1 MLKSI
6 RNWALITVVWM
17 VCAPILRAA
26 VPDWVRQAAAK
37 TQKVYSPKTNAVVL
51 FSETQF
57 TVDGPGK
64 YVEHRRRVVRIL
76 RHEGRSEG
84 HLAIG
89 AGNGEKINSIHA
101 WTVDSQKREYEL
113 REKDFR
119 EVGGYGE
126 LLYSDVHYLEAQAP
140 VSEPGSVV
148 AFEYEVQRRDWFNEL
163 DWNFEEDIPVEDAE
177 LVVALPSGWE
187 LKTSTTGPVDI
198 QPARAVENRWQWSA
212 HDLPGIEPEPLM
224 PDMAALCARMVVAYF
239 APGVSNFNSVSS
251 WDALG
256 KWYADLTSSRTA
268 ATPEISS
275 QAQQLVA
282 GKNDFEGK
290 LRALAAFVQSQI
302 RYVAIE
308 IGIGGFQPHS
318 AADVFHARYGDCKDK
333 VTLLST
339 MLEQVGIHS
348 RYVLIDTTRD
358 VVNPQ
363 IPSSL
368 FDHAII
374 AIELPANVPA
384 NAYDSVIT
392 AKDGTRYIIFD
403 PTDSYT
409 PLGKLPTDLQ
419 NTYALLVTPGS
430 GELFRTPLLS
440 PGLNT
445 VSRTGHFQLD
455 PKGELSGEI
464 VETRSGDHAAQWRY
478 RLTKANEQER
488 LRLFERHLSGSLQG
502 FTLQKTDVQY
512 LDQLNQNLVLTFN
525 LTISQYGQVRGP
537 LILVRP
543 RVFGEESFSL
553 ENKPRQ
559 YPIELAGTSLET
571 DTYEIEIPSTYKVDD
586 LPGPVKID
594 ATFATYQSK
603 FEVEGTKL
611 RYTREFVIRT
621 PEVGPSQAAALRS
634 FEETIAADEQA
645 NAVLLKA
652 Q

>member
-1 MLKSI
+1 MLLMAACI
-6 RNWALITVVWM
+6 VWAPM
-17 VCAPILRAA
+17 LRAE
-26 VPDWVRQAAAK
+26 VPDWVLQAAAK
-37 TQKVYSPKTNAVVL
+37 TEKPYSPKTNAVVL

-64 YVEHRRRVVRIL
+64 YVEHRRRVVKIL
-76 RHEGRSEG
+76 RHEGRREG
-84 HLAIG
+84 RLAIG

-101 WTVDSQKREYEL
+101 WTIDPQKREYEL
-113 REKDFR
+113 RQKDFR
-119 EVGGYGE
+119 EVGEFGE
-126 LLYSDVHYLEAQAP
+126 LLYSDVHYLVAQAP

-177 LVVALPSGWE
+177 LVVTLPSGWE
-187 LKTSTTGPVDI
+187 LKTSTTGPVRI
-198 QPARAVENRWQWSA
+198 QPSHAVENRWQWSA

-224 PDMAALCARMVVAYF
+224 PDVAALCSRMVVAYF

-256 KWYADLTSSRTA
+256 KWYAGLTSSRTA
-268 ATPEISS
+268 STPEISS

-282 GKNDFEGK
+282 GKNDFDGK
-290 LRALAAFVQSQI
+290 VRSLALFVQSQI

-308 IGIGGFQPHS
+308 IGIGGFQPHP
-318 AADVFHARYGDCKDK
+318 AADIFHARYGDCKDK

-348 RYVLIDTTRD
+348 RYVLINTTRD
-358 VVNPQ
+358 FVNPQ
-363 IPSSL
+363 TPSAL

-374 AIELPANVPA
+374 AIELPQNVPA
-384 NAYDSVIT
+384 TAYDSVIT

-403 PTDSYT
+403 PTDNFT
-409 PLGKLPTDLQ
+409 PFGELPADLQ
-419 NTYALLVTPGS
+419 GSYALLVTTGG

-440 PGLNT
+440 PNLNT

-455 PKGELSGEI
+455 PKGGLSGEI
-464 VETRSGDHAAQWRY
+464 VETRSGGHAARWRY
-478 RLTKANEQER
+478 RLKDANDQER

-502 FTLQKTDVQY
+502 FALQKTDIQD
-512 LDQLNQNLVLTFN
+512 LDQLNRNLVLTFN
-525 LTISQYGQVRGP
+525 LTIPQYGQVRGP

-543 RVFGEESFSL
+543 RVFGEESFAL

-559 YPIELAGTSLET
+559 YPIELSGTSLET
-571 DTYEIEIPSTYKVDD
+571 DTYEIEIPSGYKVDD
-586 LPGPVKID
+586 LPSPVKID
-594 ATFATYQSK
+594 TSFATYQSK
-603 FEVEGTKL
+603 FEVEGAKL
-611 RYTREFVIRT
+611 RYTSQFVIRT
-621 PEVGPSQAAALRS
+621 PEVGPAQAAALRN
-634 FEETIAADEQA
+634 FEETVAADEEA